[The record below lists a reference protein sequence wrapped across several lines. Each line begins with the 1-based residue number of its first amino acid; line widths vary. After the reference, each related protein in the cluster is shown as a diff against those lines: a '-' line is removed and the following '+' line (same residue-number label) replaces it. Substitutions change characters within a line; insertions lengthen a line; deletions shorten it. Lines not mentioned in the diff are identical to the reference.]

1 MTNLPSFF
9 PMAEYWWFYAGF
21 TLFVLAMLA
30 LDLGVF
36 HRSAH
41 AVSFKEAGIWSVV
54 WISLALIFNFAL
66 HEYAEFR
73 FLNSARLAE
82 WPGFSPELAAKWAD
96 QISLEFLT
104 GYVIEK
110 SLSIDNLF
118 IFVLVFR
125 YFAIK
130 PEYQH
135 RILFYGILGALVFR
149 AIFISIG
156 AALMQYEWIV
166 MVFGVFLIFTGIKL
180 AFSNEQEIDPEANLL
195 VKIMRKIVPVWPRIE
210 GPHFFTKQIPS
221 GKKNGGQLVWHATP
235 LLLCLVFV
243 EATDI
248 IFAVDSV
255 PAIFAITKEPLI
267 VFTSN
272 VFAIMGLRS
281 LYFLLANVMDKFHLL
296 KYGLAVVLVFVGLK
310 MTWLNHAFGGKFPI
324 TWSLGIIFGVIAASI
339 VLSFV
344 FPPKGKV
351 PETRA

>member
-1 MTNLPSFF
+1 
-9 PMAEYWWFYAGF
+9 MAEYWWFYAGF
-21 TLFVLAMLA
+21 TLFVLLMLA

-41 AVSFKEAGIWSVV
+41 AVSFKEAAIWSVV
-54 WISLALIFNFAL
+54 WISLALIYNYGL

-73 FLNSARLAE
+73 FLNSERLAQ

-96 QISLEFLT
+96 QVSLEFLT

-110 SLSIDNLF
+110 SLSVDNLF

-156 AALMQYEWIV
+156 AALMKYEWVV
-166 MVFGVFLIFTGIKL
+166 MIFGVFLIFTGIKL
-180 AFSNEQEIDPEANLL
+180 VFSNDQEIEPEKNIL
-195 VKIMRKIVPVWPRIE
+195 VRWLRKFMPVWSKIE
-210 GPHFFTKQIPS
+210 GPEFFVKRIPGAVPVDQEKS
-221 GKKNGGQLVWHATP
+221 SPRWHATP

-310 MTWLNHAFGGKFPI
+310 MTVLGHLFGGKFPI
-324 TWSLGIIFGVIAASI
+324 TWSLGIIFGVILTSI
-339 VLSFV
+339 IASFV
-344 FPPKGKV
+344 FPAKSAVPKS
-351 PETRA
+351 EN

>member
-1 MTNLPSFF
+1 MVALPSFF
-9 PMAEYWWFYAGF
+9 PMAEYWWFYLGF
-21 TLFVLAMLA
+21 TVFVLAMLA

-41 AVSFKEAGIWSVV
+41 SVSFKEAAIWSVV
-54 WISLALIFNFAL
+54 WISLALIFNFGL

-73 FLNSARLAE
+73 FLNSERLLQ
-82 WPGFSPELAAKWAD
+82 WPGFTPELAAKWAD
-96 QISLEFLT
+96 QVSLEFLT

-110 SLSIDNLF
+110 SLSVDNLF

-125 YFAIK
+125 YFAIR

-156 AALMQYEWIV
+156 AALMKYEWVVII
-166 MVFGVFLIFTGIKL
+166 FGVFLIFTGVKL
-180 AFSNEQEIDPEANLL
+180 AFSSEQEVDPEANFL
-195 VKIMRKIVPVWPRIE
+195 VKVLRRFIPVWPRIE
-210 GPHFFTKQIPS
+210 GPQFFVKRQK
-221 GKKNGGQLVWHATP
+221 GARAVWHATP

-255 PAIFAITKEPLI
+255 PAIFAITKEPLV

-281 LYFLLANVMDKFHLL
+281 LYFLLAGVMDKFHLL

-310 MTWLNHAFGGKFPI
+310 MTWLNHAFDGKFPI
-324 TWSLGIIFGVIAASI
+324 TWSLGIIFGVIVASI
-339 VLSFV
+339 GLSFV
-344 FPPKGKV
+344 FQPKK
-351 PETRA
+351 A

>member
-1 MTNLPSFF
+1 MDAIPSFF

-21 TLFVLAMLA
+21 TIFVLAMLA

-36 HRSAH
+36 HRAAH
-41 AVSFKEAGIWSVV
+41 AVSMKEAAMWSIV
-54 WISLALIFNFAL
+54 WITLALLFSYGL
-66 HEYAEFR
+66 HEYAHSQ
-73 FLNSARLAE
+73 FLSSERLKL

-96 QISLEFLT
+96 QVSLEFLT

-125 YFAIK
+125 YFAIQPK
-130 PEYQH
+130 YQH

-166 MVFGVFLIFTGIKL
+166 MIFGAFLVFTGIKL
-180 AFSNEQEIDPEANLL
+180 AFSNEQEIEPEKNVL
-195 VKIMRKIVPVWPRIE
+195 VKILKKFIPVTATID
-210 GPHFFTKQIPS
+210 GPAFFTK
-221 GKKNGGQLVWHATP
+221 KNGAKTFGSWHATP

-281 LYFLLANVMDKFHLL
+281 LYFLLANVMDRFHLL

-310 MTWLNHAFGGKFPI
+310 MTWLNHAFDGKFPI

-339 VLSFV
+339 GLSFV
-344 FPPKGKV
+344 FPKTEPPPSAK
-351 PETRA
+351 

>member
-1 MTNLPSFF
+1 
-9 PMAEYWWFYAGF
+9 MAEYWWFYAGF
-21 TLFVLAMLA
+21 TLFVLLMLA

-41 AVSFKEAGIWSVV
+41 AVSFKEAAIWSVV
-54 WISLALIFNFAL
+54 WISLALIYNYGL

-73 FLNSARLAE
+73 FLNSERLAQ

-96 QISLEFLT
+96 QVSLEFLT

-110 SLSIDNLF
+110 SLSVDNLF

-125 YFAIK
+125 YFAIR

-156 AALMQYEWIV
+156 AALMKYEWVV
-166 MVFGVFLIFTGIKL
+166 MIFGVFLIFTGIKL
-180 AFSNEQEIDPEANLL
+180 VFSNDQEIEPEKNIL
-195 VKIMRKIVPVWPRIE
+195 VRWLRKFMPVWSKIE
-210 GPHFFTKQIPS
+210 GPEFFVKRIPGAVPVDQEKS
-221 GKKNGGQLVWHATP
+221 SPRWHATP

-255 PAIFAITKEPLI
+255 PAI
-267 VFTSN
+267 
-272 VFAIMGLRS
+272 FAIMGLRS

-310 MTWLNHAFGGKFPI
+310 MTVLGHLFGGKFPI
-324 TWSLGIIFGVIAASI
+324 TWSLGIIFGVILTSI
-339 VLSFV
+339 IASFV
-344 FPPKGKV
+344 FPAKSAVPKS
-351 PETRA
+351 EN